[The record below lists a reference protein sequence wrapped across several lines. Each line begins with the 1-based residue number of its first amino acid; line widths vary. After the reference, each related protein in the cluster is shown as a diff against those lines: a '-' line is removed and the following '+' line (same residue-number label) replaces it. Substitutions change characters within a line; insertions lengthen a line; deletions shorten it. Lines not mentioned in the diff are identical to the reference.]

1 MGVQLTQG
9 RGHQLSPQN
18 AKISPESY
26 NFKKY
31 FIEVRC
37 SSKLST
43 MKDDIVATKTH
54 KEQAIELFATNPDI
68 EVQKVAEI
76 IGVNRVTVSVWRQD
90 PSFHQ
95 KVLSRFNL
103 ELEGR
108 LPSMLSALERECLA
122 GNINGLKLILEY
134 LNKLQKNV
142 SLVVLSPFEE
152 WLQSKNI
159 KNVEDIEEAEMVDMV
174 DVSNFKELPP
184 RTDKNNHME
193 VHRERVRLKN
203 APLKDKSIKKRN
215 KARRELYKWQ
225 KRAIAAGVGS
235 LPARRPTPGQR
246 KAWEKEIIKKE
257 KQASKLL
264 QEQAGNNKTPCKP
277 KTQKQGSPK
286 TPTPPSS

>member
-1 MGVQLTQG
+1 
-9 RGHQLSPQN
+9 
-18 AKISPESY
+18 
-26 NFKKY
+26 
-31 FIEVRC
+31 
-37 SSKLST
+37 

-76 IGVNRVTVSVWRQD
+76 IGVNRVTVGVWRKD

-95 KVLSRFNL
+95 QVLSRFNL
-103 ELEGR
+103 ELEGE
-108 LPSMLSALERECLA
+108 LPNMLSALKRECLA
-122 GNINGLKLILEY
+122 GNINGLKLMLEY

-159 KNVEDIEEAEMVDMV
+159 KNVEDIEEAEMVD
-174 DVSNFKELPP
+174 VSDFSGLPP

-193 VHRERVRLKN
+193 VHKERVRLKN
-203 APLKDKSIKKRN
+203 APLKERSIKNRN

-225 KRAIAAGVGS
+225 KRAKLAGVS
-235 LPARRPTPGQR
+235 ALPARRPTPGQR
-246 KAWEKEIIKKE
+246 NAWEKEIIKKE
-257 KQASKLL
+257 KQALKLL

-277 KTQKQGSPK
+277 KSQKQGNPK
-286 TPTPPSS
+286 TPTQPSS